1 MSDTNYTQVFSGS
14 SILVRRIIAELE
26 AVGITPI
33 IKDEGESQRL
43 AGYASLNQGIQEVVV
58 SEDEAT
64 KALDVIKQVQSE
76 LDRFTES

>member
-1 MSDTNYTQVFSGS
+1 MSDTHYTQVFSGS
-14 SILVRRIIAELE
+14 FILVRRIVAELE

-58 SEDEAT
+58 QEEEKE
-64 KALDVIKQVQSE
+64 KAMEIIQRIQSE
-76 LDRFTES
+76 LDTFTES

>member
-1 MSDTNYTQVFSGS
+1 MSDSQYTQVFSGS
-14 SILVRRIIAELE
+14 FILVKRIVAELE

-58 SEDEAT
+58 HKDELK
-64 KALDVIKQVQSE
+64 KALDIISQVESE
-76 LDRFTES
+76 LDTFSES